1 MASAAN
7 RPLNIILY
15 TFPFLDIAEI
25 RIRLGMANWSGAL
38 HGAVG

>member
-15 TFPFLDIAEI
+15 TFPFLDIDEI
-25 RIRLGMANWSGAL
+25 RNKNKAWHGMASVPEPL
-38 HGAVG
+38 